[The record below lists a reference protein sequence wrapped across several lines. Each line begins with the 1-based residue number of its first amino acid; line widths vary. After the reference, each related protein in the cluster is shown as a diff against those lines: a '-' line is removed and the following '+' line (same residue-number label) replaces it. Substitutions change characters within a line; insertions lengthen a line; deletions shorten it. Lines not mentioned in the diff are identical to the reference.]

1 VIKSCTVQVRPL
13 EGEYASRRTPRTE
26 QTTPPSLQMCLA
38 GRRPDAP
45 TRAAAGPNGELDR
58 GPLLAFEISRG
69 FTEDRRLRSAQR
81 DHRRICTI
89 RHELTAVPMQKVVSI
104 LTFTVGRRRGSALVG
119 GRRSLSKYAVCIE
132 HWTTSPFNLA
142 SSLSR
147 TQWLTRPQTMRGNCS
162 SQSMEVQHHC
172 QRPNSASCSS
182 FAQQIRLL
190 LRHLPIHQRDVIGR
204 RGRQ

>member
-1 VIKSCTVQVRPL
+1 
-13 EGEYASRRTPRTE
+13 
-26 QTTPPSLQMCLA
+26 MCLA

-45 TRAAAGPNGELDR
+45 TGGRQPDRMAKWPDR

-89 RHELTAVPMQKVVSI
+89 RHELAAIPMQMVASL
-104 LTFTVGRRRGSALVG
+104 LTFTVARRRGSALVG
-119 GRRSLSKYAVCIE
+119 GRFSGHRRSSRSLSKYAVCID
-132 HWTTSPFNLA
+132 HWTTSPFNLP

-147 TQWLTRPQTMRGNCS
+147 TQWLTRPHTMRGNRS

-182 FAQQIRLL
+182 FAQQIRFAATSSSHSST
-190 LRHLPIHQRDVIGR
+190 RCYWTSGASVTQSRRVIGLVWWVTSPPPVC
-204 RGRQ
+204 

>member
-1 VIKSCTVQVRPL
+1 ML
-13 EGEYASRRTPRTE
+13 H
-26 QTTPPSLQMCLA
+26 A
-38 GRRPDAP
+38 GRQ
-45 TRAAAGPNGELDR
+45 GPNKRRHQVCKCASPVAGRTRPRGRQPDRMANWPDR